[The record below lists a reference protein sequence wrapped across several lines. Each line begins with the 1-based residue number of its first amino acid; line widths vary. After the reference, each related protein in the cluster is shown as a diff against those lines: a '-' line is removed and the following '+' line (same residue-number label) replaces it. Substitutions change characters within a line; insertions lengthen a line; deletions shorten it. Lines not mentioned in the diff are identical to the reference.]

1 MYPNYFMATHY
12 IITNRGITSR
22 KGERYMPVNDRE
34 YIRTDGDEEARDNL
48 RYGTVTFDPDKATDL
63 KDFKI
68 NIFPEPSENVL
79 STFRETGVVPG
90 TRELPS
96 RKVFNEI
103 YTAGI
108 KADKKSKTTNTEVQ
122 AHTLVFIHGFK
133 ADLKIALNTLRELH
147 NRYVVPQESPIEN
160 IVLFTWPAKS
170 QLLKYRDDARDAV
183 KSGYALARSYASM
196 KEFFKKTFVTEKQK
210 QCNQKIHLMC
220 HSMGNRVL
228 ESMITSLNEMNIEV
242 TSTFG
247 EILLVGSDIDYDALE
262 KPRPLYRLLDV
273 GERVHVY
280 YHNKD
285 QALGISEL
293 TKNAFNRLGRWGA
306 KNSLG
311 LPDDV
316 YQADVTDIRDD
327 KGLQNRVVHHW
338 YYTNSN
344 TVVKDIIEVLNGK
357 TSTFTL

>member
-1 MYPNYFMATHY
+1 MATHY

-22 KGERYMPVNDRE
+22 KGEGYIPVNDTE
-34 YIRTDGDEEARDNL
+34 FIRVDGDEEARDNL
-48 RYGTVTFDPDKATDL
+48 RYGTVTFDADKADDL

-68 NIFPEPSENVL
+68 HIFPEPSDNVL
-79 STFRETGVVPG
+79 NTFRETGVVPG

-96 RKVFNEI
+96 RKVFKEI
-103 YTAGI
+103 YNAGVA
-108 KADKKSKTTNTEVQ
+108 ADKKSKANKSGESM

-133 ADLKIALNTLRELH
+133 ADLKIALNTVKELH
-147 NRYVVPQESPIEN
+147 NRYVVPADSPIQN
-160 IVLFTWPAKS
+160 IVLFTWPAKANI
-170 QLLKYRDDARDAV
+170 LKYRNDARDAV

-196 KEFFKKTFVTEKQK
+196 KEFFRRTFVTDKQK

-228 ESMITSLNEMNIEV
+228 ESMITSLNDMDVEV

-247 EILLVGSDIDYDALE
+247 EILLVASDIDYDALE
-262 KPRPLYRLLDV
+262 QPKPMYRLLDV

-316 YQADVTDIRDD
+316 YQADVTTIKDD

-338 YYTNSN
+338 YYTNSK
-344 TVVKDIIEVLNGK
+344 TVVKDIISVLKGD
-357 TSTFTL
+357 SSAFT

>member
-1 MYPNYFMATHY
+1 MVTHY

-22 KGERYMPVNDRE
+22 KGEGYVPVNDQE
-34 YIRTDGDEEARDNL
+34 FIRVDGDEEARDNL
-48 RYGTVTFDPDKATDL
+48 RYGTVTFNPDSASDL

-68 NIFPEPSENVL
+68 NILPEPSDNVL
-79 STFRETGVVPG
+79 TAFRETGIVPG

-96 RKVFNEI
+96 RKVFKEI
-103 YTAGI
+103 YDAGI
-108 KADKKSKTTNTEVQ
+108 RADKKSKATKGGETP

-147 NRYVVPQESPIEN
+147 NRYVVPHDSPVEN
-160 IVLFTWPAKS
+160 IVLFTWPAKAN
-170 QLLKYRDDARDAV
+170 LLKYRDDARDAV
-183 KSGYALARSYASM
+183 KSGYALARSYAAM
-196 KEFFKKTFVTEKQK
+196 KDFFKKTFVTERQK
-210 QCNQKIHLMC
+210 QCQQKIHLMC

-228 ESMITSLNEMNIEV
+228 ESMITSLNEMNVEV

-247 EILLVGSDIDYDALE
+247 EILLVASDIDYDALE

-280 YHNKD
+280 YHNND

-306 KNSLG
+306 KNTLG

-344 TVVKDIIEVLNGK
+344 TVVNDIIEVLNGK

>member
-1 MYPNYFMATHY
+1 MATHY

-22 KGERYMPVNDRE
+22 KGEGYIPVNDHE
-34 YIRTDGDEEARDNL
+34 FIRIDGDEEARDNL
-48 RYGTVTFDPDKATDL
+48 RYGTVTFDADKASDL

-79 STFRETGVVPG
+79 SSFRETGVVPG
-90 TRELPS
+90 SRELPS
-96 RKVFNEI
+96 RKVFREI
-103 YTAGI
+103 YDAGI
-108 KADKKSKTTNTEVQ
+108 KADKQSKANKNGDTL

-133 ADLKIALNTLRELH
+133 ADLKIALNTMRELH
-147 NRYVVPQESPIEN
+147 NRYVVPKESPIEN
-160 IVLFTWPAKS
+160 IVLFTWPAKA
-170 QLLKYRDDARDAV
+170 QILKYRDDARDAV
-183 KSGYALARSYASM
+183 KSGYALARSYAAM
-196 KEFFKKTFVTEKQK
+196 KEFFKKTFVTDKQK
-210 QCNQKIHLMC
+210 QCHQKIHLMC

-228 ESMITSLNEMNIEV
+228 ESMITSLNEMNMEV

-247 EILLVGSDIDYDALE
+247 EILLVASDIDYDALE
-262 KPRPLYRLLDV
+262 KPKPLYRLLDV

-306 KNSLG
+306 KNSLE

-316 YQADVTDIRDD
+316 YQADVTDIKDD
-327 KGLQNRVVHHW
+327 KGLQHRVVHHW

-344 TVVKDIIEVLNGK
+344 TVVKDIIEVLKG
-357 TSTFTL
+357 SDSSFT